1 MITIVIQIVMT
12 PGSVITTIIDIVGD
26 KHGNAN
32 VVESRP
38 MMTMVI
44 TRVTKPGSG
53 ITMVT
58 ETMINPGLVITMVT
72 HIWLGDSTIDSQHAV
87 NGEA

>member
-1 MITIVIQIVMT
+1 MEMHLLLKA
-12 PGSVITTIIDIVGD
+12 G
-26 KHGNAN
+26 
-32 VVESRP
+32 P

-44 TRVTKPGSG
+44 THVMKPGSG

-58 ETMINPGLVITMVT
+58 QTMINPGLVITMVT